1 MNIQLRWIGAAA
13 ALAAA
18 VCVCAGSA
26 AASARAS
33 GQVAFHPNIA
43 RASTRTGVVHL
54 STFQSPSH
62 NIVCEIGDEDKA
74 HCETFKPPQGVSLD
88 FRGKVVTCTGRRIC
102 GPCPPGATG
111 CSSFARMP
119 VLAYGRRDD
128 YSLYSCVSRTTGVTC
143 TVIRGA
149 AKGKGFRI
157 AKAGITRVRST
168 PSPPPSPTS
177 AEFNS
182 VPGWFCLMFSSGV
195 SCEDVYRGWEADLSP
210 SGAVSICT
218 AGTDACHTAANPPQ
232 GIPTITVGQQV
243 TVQPFR
249 CTYATK
255 GLTCAVIKTG
265 VGFLITPTGATR
277 VG

>member
-1 MNIQLRWIGAAA
+1 MNIRLRWIGAAA

-26 AASARAS
+26 GASARAS
-33 GQVAFHPNIA
+33 GQVAFHPNNA

-157 AKAGITRVRST
+157 DLR
-168 PSPPPSPTS
+168 
-177 AEFNS
+177 
-182 VPGWFCLMFSSGV
+182 GV
-195 SCEDVYRGWEADLSP
+195 AYVN
-210 SGAVSICT
+210 
-218 AGTDACHTAANPPQ
+218 TAAK
-232 GIPTITVGQQV
+232 VGKSSMLVYGQSRGRLWSLGMV
-243 TVQPFR
+243 VF
-249 CTYATK
+249 TK
-255 GLTCAVIKTG
+255 QIVDQFQFIRLR
-265 VGFLITPTGATR
+265 FEN
-277 VG
+277 